1 MLCFILLKEI
11 QIMRDSL
18 TSKRGDVVKCE
29 QFIVIGCS
37 VSGSR
42 VARQRGRFRGR
53 RLPLKGER

>member
-42 VARQRGRFRGR
+42 VARQRGRDSFV
-53 RLPLKGER
+53 L